1 MIVLKILLGLLA
13 VFFVHS
19 IVPTYYNKLFNK
31 RVVKEVDGDKNIM
44 LTFDDGPDRRYIYD
58 LMDLLDRHD
67 VKAIFFMVGENA
79 EKNKDIVKE
88 LVDRGHRVGMHSWQ
102 HKNAMLYSYFY
113 TKKILKTQ

>member
-58 LMDLLDRHD
+58 IHGNI
-67 VKAIFFMVGENA
+67 KTPCFIPTF
-79 EKNKDIVKE
+79 IP
-88 LVDRGHRVGMHSWQ
+88 
-102 HKNAMLYSYFY
+102 
-113 TKKILKTQ
+113 KKILKTQ